1 MEFQHKLEAFGIYG
15 WVAQFRLKPD
25 TNRSLWQKIKDKIKL
40 TYEWYP
46 YIEFREDLHIS
57 GYDRWGT
64 DLKYF
69 DTPKMAKDY
78 YMKHIFIFKQVVEQ
92 LLHSGVCYLMNMG
105 FILWG
110 IFFLYIIK
118 HMLIF

>member
-1 MEFQHKLEAFGIYG
+1 MEFEHKLEAFGIYG

-40 TYEWYP
+40 TYAWYP
-46 YIEFREDLHIS
+46 YIEFREDLHLS

-64 DLKYF
+64 DLKFF

-78 YMKHIFIFKQVVEQ
+78 YMKHID
-92 LLHSGVCYLMNMG
+92 G
-105 FILWG
+105 FAHNDNIYKMVKDKYEG
-110 IFFLYIIK
+110 NT
-118 HMLIF
+118 